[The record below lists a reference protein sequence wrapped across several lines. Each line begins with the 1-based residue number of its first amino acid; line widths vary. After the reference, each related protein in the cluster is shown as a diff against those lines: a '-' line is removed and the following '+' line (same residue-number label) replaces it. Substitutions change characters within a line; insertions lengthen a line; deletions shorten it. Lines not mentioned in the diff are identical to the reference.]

1 MKNIHDI
8 LYRASL
14 SDGNII
20 TVTHSSGFFSCC
32 SIRLHNIV
40 NYHKHTGTLPEGVD
54 SRQQFKLYNPHW
66 TGNTKRDIAFD
77 YFDDYDNAEDISG
90 GHSNYMFSDQW
101 KTYSSLPD
109 NYFTAVNP
117 YMRKYFKPTSDITT
131 LIHEIDNHYKIKEIT
146 DSYNNLCTLLHRG
159 NDKAKETP
167 IPKYTDYISHAK
179 RVMKLNPDVR
189 FLLQSDETEF
199 IETLSNEF
207 PDNSFHL
214 KDHIRTIN
222 SHCTSVDLKDTTVYD
237 NYKFSKLYLAIT
249 LMMSKSKY
257 IICGTGNCSIWVMLY
272 RGHANNVIQFDRAG
286 EWISSI

>member
-1 MKNIHDI
+1 MKKIHDI

-40 NYHKHTGTLPEGVD
+40 NYHKHTGTLPGGVD

-66 TGNTKRDIAFD
+66 IGNIKRDIAFD
-77 YFDDYDNAEDISG
+77 YFEDYNKTKTLTGANC
-90 GHSNYMFSDQW
+90 NYMFSDQW
-101 KTYSSLPD
+101 KTYSSLPSS
-109 NYFTAVNP
+109 YFPNVAP
-117 YMRKYFKPTSDITT
+117 FILKYFNPVS
-131 LIHEIDNHYKIKEIT
+131 EIT
-146 DSYNNLCTLLHRG
+146 SITREIEDHYNIRDYTDNYNNLCTLLHRG
-159 NDKAKETP
+159 NDKAKETS
-167 IPKYTDYISHAK
+167 IPKYIDYIKHAK
-179 RVMKLNPDVR
+179 RVMQINPQVK

-207 PDNSFHL
+207 PSNSFCL

-249 LMMSKSKY
+249 TMMARSKY
-257 IICGTGNCSIWVMLY
+257 IICGTGNCSVWVMLY
-272 RGHANNVIQFDRAG
+272 RGHANNVIQFDRQG
-286 EWISSI
+286 KWVSSI